1 MVAAILTDHYLKLG
15 NKMAEFKKIE
25 INDWAKIQKIA
36 YETWPNTFGQIIPK
50 EQINYMLQL
59 IYNEESLKKQI
70 LEKGHN
76 FILAEKDNQPL
87 GFTSYEIN
95 YNSEPQLMIH
105 KLYILPLTQGLG
117 IGTKF
122 LNLLSEIAQLNNNNQ
137 LRLKVYFENYKAIVF
152 YEKYGF
158 KKIGTAAT
166 GIGNNYIIL
175 DNVMVKELQ

>member
-1 MVAAILTDHYLKLG
+1 MV
-15 NKMAEFKKIE
+15 EFKKIE

-36 YETWPNTFGQIIPK
+36 YETWPNTFGQVIPK

-70 LEKGHN
+70 LEKEHN
-76 FILAEKDNQPL
+76 FILAEKDNQSL

-105 KLYILPLTQGLG
+105 KLYILPVTQGLV

-122 LNLLSEIAQLNNNNQ
+122 LNLLSEIAQLNKNKQ
-137 LRLKVYFENYKAIVF
+137 LV
-152 YEKYGF
+152 
-158 KKIGTAAT
+158 
-166 GIGNNYIIL
+166 
-175 DNVMVKELQ
+175 

>member
-1 MVAAILTDHYLKLG
+1 MV
-15 NKMAEFKKIE
+15 EFKKIE
-25 INDWAKIQKIA
+25 ITDWAKIQKIA
-36 YETWPNTFGQIIPK
+36 YETWPNTFGQVIPE

-70 LEKGHN
+70 LEKSHN

-105 KLYILPLTQGLG
+105 KLYILPATQGLG

-122 LNLLSEIAQLNNNNQ
+122 LNLLSGIAQVNKNNQ
-137 LRLKVYFENYKAIVF
+137 LSLKVYYENTKAIGF

-158 KKIGTAAT
+158 KKIGTET
-166 GIGNNYIIL
+166 TDIGNNYNVL
-175 DNVMVKELQ
+175 DNVMVKKLL

>member
-1 MVAAILTDHYLKLG
+1 MV
-15 NKMAEFKKIE
+15 EFKKIE
-25 INDWAKIQKIA
+25 ITDVAKIQKIA
-36 YETWPNTFGQIIPK
+36 YETWPTTFGQVIPE

-76 FILAEKDNQPL
+76 FILAEKENKSL

-105 KLYILPLTQGLG
+105 KLYILPETQGLG

-122 LNLLSEIAQLNNNNQ
+122 LTLLTEIAQQNNNNQ
-137 LRLKVYFENYKAIVF
+137 LRLKVYFENTKAIGF

-158 KKIGTAAT
+158 NKIGTETT
-166 GIGNNYIIL
+166 GIGNNYSIL
-175 DNVMVKELQ
+175 DNIMIKKLL